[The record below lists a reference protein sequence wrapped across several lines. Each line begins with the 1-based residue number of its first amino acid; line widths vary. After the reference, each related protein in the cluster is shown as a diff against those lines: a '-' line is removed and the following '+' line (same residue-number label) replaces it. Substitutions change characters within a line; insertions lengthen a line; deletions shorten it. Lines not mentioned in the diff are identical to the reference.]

1 MVAAE
6 MAVLLD
12 SNVII
17 AMLNS
22 RDKNHSRAGELLTK
36 LKQPEYGMRITIDYV
51 LDEVLTT
58 LWNHTHRRSIVEKA
72 YNLIC
77 SRPDF
82 IKFSQVGFDVLDI
95 AWETWMKFASWPE
108 KPFSF
113 TDCCIIAFM
122 DKNDIEHLATYDSDF
137 DGLVSII
144 SNR

>member
-1 MVAAE
+1 VAI
-6 MAVLLD
+6 LLD
-12 SNVII
+12 SSVII
-17 AMLNS
+17 ALLNS

-58 LWNHTHRRSIVEKA
+58 LWNHTHRKSIVENA

-77 SRPDF
+77 RRPDF
-82 IKFSQVGFDVLDI
+82 IKFVHVGFDVPDM
-95 AWETWMKFASWPE
+95 AWEIWKKVASWPE
-108 KPFSF
+108 KPLSF

-122 DKNDIEHLATYDSDF
+122 DKNDIKHLATYDSDF
-137 DGLVSII
+137 DGIVSIV